1 MTHQTQ
7 GSEEMKTANTV
18 RRGED
23 WASSVLGIL
32 APITAWFLSPDT
44 DRAVIGN
51 AVVAGVVI
59 LALGVL
65 DLEGPPH
72 WEEPLEMVCGLWLMV
87 SPFWLDYGGALRITH
102 IVIGAFVV
110 ILAIIELCQDHEAI
124 EN

>member
-23 WASSVLGIL
+23 WASSVLGVL
-32 APITAWFLSPDT
+32 APTATWFLSPDT
-44 DRAVIGN
+44 DRTIFGN
-51 AVVAGVVI
+51 AVVVGVVI

-72 WEEPLEMVCGLWLMV
+72 WEEPLEMVCGLWLIA
-87 SPFWLDYGGALRITH
+87 SPFLLDYGGALRITH

-110 ILAIIELCQDHEAI
+110 MLAIIELCQNHEAI